1 MDIKK
6 LKYLFYITRI
16 PNLGNIRIKT
26 LLNSF
31 PDAEEIFNLP
41 KSKICR
47 IDGFDN
53 ILAEVILSAD
63 TRFEEYDEEFKVL
76 MEKCEKKGIKIVT
89 ISDEEYPENLK
100 KIYDSPIFLYY
111 KGNLSERDRYSIGI
125 VGTRLPSEYGRA
137 SCITIAKELSES
149 GIPIISGMAKGIDSV
164 AHKTALTSGNLTY
177 AILGCG
183 TDVVYPPENK
193 KLYEEIIEKGAV
205 ISEYEPGTKPD
216 KGNFPKRNRIVSG
229 ISLGCIIVE
238 SGNKGGSLITASFAL
253 DQNREVFAI
262 PGQINSRR
270 SEGTNNLIKRGQAK
284 LIMNAEDILNE
295 FEYQMS
301 GILKRETE
309 KTPQEVSDLNLFEK
323 KIFDI
328 LEEEPM
334 HIDTISEKSGL
345 SISDCLVNLLTMEFK
360 NRIKQLPGKRFTKLW
375 K

>member
-16 PNLGNIRIKT
+16 PNLGNVRIKT

-76 MEKCEKKGIKIVT
+76 MEKCEKGGMKIVT
-89 ISDEEYPENLK
+89 ICDEEYPENLK

-183 TDVVYPPENK
+183 VDVVYPPENK
-193 KLYEEIIEKGAV
+193 NLYEEIIEKGAV

-301 GILKRETE
+301 GILKREAE
-309 KTPQEVSDLNLFEK
+309 KTPPEVSDLNLFEK

-328 LEEEPM
+328 LEDEPM

-375 K
+375 R